1 MKRILLF
8 AALFFAA
15 FSSFGQVDPNAPLQR
30 DPNLLYGRLDNG
42 MTYYIMH
49 NDLPAQR
56 AEFYLLN
63 DIGAIQET
71 PAQNGLAHF
80 QEHMCLNG
88 TKNFPGKGII
98 SYMES
103 IGASFGGNVNA
114 STSQEY
120 TIYMFT
126 NIPVTREGII
136 DSTLLALHDYSAF
149 VTNDPVEIDK
159 ERGVII
165 EEWRTRRTADWRMME
180 KTWETLYRGSKFAT
194 CNVIGTKENL
204 ETFPAEELVKF
215 YQTWYRPDL
224 QAVVV
229 IGDIDPQQVLEKV
242 KKTFADIPARV
253 NPEPK
258 GVYRTPDNEEPIVGI
273 FTDPEARNTQVTAYV
288 KSDPM
293 PKPYMSFGVGYM
305 MDLIKDIVNSMFSER
320 LTDIAH
326 QPDAPFL
333 NARAYWTRENN
344 FMDAFEMVAITK
356 DGEAE
361 KGFAALLSEVE
372 KAQRYGFTQAEYDRV
387 KTNLI
392 ANAERNTS
400 NASTRKSPNLVYEA
414 MTDFLFGYPMMAPD
428 YVESQL
434 KGYLALIPLAQIN
447 QIVAAT
453 DYTKNL
459 VIIYQAPEKEGLT
472 HPTEES
478 LKGIVT
484 AVKASDIKANEA
496 EEEMGELLDASKL
509 KGCKTR
515 KEAGG
520 LYGSTVWTLRNGIR
534 VTIRPSQYNKEEV
547 RVKLNIP
554 GGQSLIEDAE
564 IPSMDNNVI
573 ALYTQLCG
581 LSEFPATKLT
591 KMLTGKIVSES
602 PFIDD
607 LYHGINGSCAP
618 KDFETLMQLMYLQ
631 VTAPRFVEDEFAPG
645 MAQMNAI
652 VPNLEKQPN
661 FVLSKAYLETA
672 YNNNP
677 RQELISMEK
686 LGKISLASFE
696 RSYRKLF
703 SNMAGAD
710 VIITGNFDPTTVKPL
725 VEKYIGS
732 LPAKK
737 AGKWID
743 RKVDL
748 VPGQVEKVFA
758 TKMDTPKT
766 SCILIASGKSS
777 ADSRSRILMSV
788 LEGCLD
794 QLYTETVREDEG
806 GTYGVG
812 CRCSLLSIPKEEG
825 QIFIQ
830 FDTDPDRAEK
840 LIGLVL
846 DGLKSMATAGP
857 SEVFLN
863 KTKENMLKTIPE
875 RRINNA
881 YWSSCLLNYYN
892 TGNDL
897 DTGREEMISAVTA
910 EDVRAFAAALL
921 DQNNLIKIVMNPE
934 K

>member
-1 MKRILLF
+1 MAAVLLTASTAF
-8 AALFFAA
+8 A
-15 FSSFGQVDPNAPLQR
+15 QIDPNAPLQR
-30 DPNLLYGRLDNG
+30 DPNLLYGQLDNG

-98 SYMES
+98 EYMQS

-114 STSQEY
+114 STGVEQ

-136 DSTLLALHDYSAF
+136 DSTLLAIHDYAAF

-180 KTWETLYRGSKFAT
+180 KTWETLYKGSKYAT

-224 QAVVV
+224 QAIVV

-242 KKTFADIPARV
+242 KKTFADVPARV

-258 GVYRTPDNEEPIVGI
+258 GVYPTPDNAEPIVGI
-273 FTDPEARNTQVTAYV
+273 ITDPEARTTQVNAYV
-288 KSDPM
+288 KSQPM
-293 PKPYMSFGVGYM
+293 PKMYMSYGVGYM
-305 MDLIKDIVNSMFSER
+305 TDLLKDVINAMFSER
-320 LTDIAH
+320 LNDIAH
-326 QPDAPFL
+326 QPNAPFL
-333 NARAYWTRENN
+333 HAQAAWTRVNHVME
-344 FMDAFEMVAITK
+344 AFQMTAVTK
-356 DGEAE
+356 DGEGA
-361 KGFAALLSEVE
+361 KGLSAVLTEVE
-372 KAQRYGFTQAEYDRV
+372 KARRYGFSQAEYDRV
-387 KTNLI
+387 KTNMI
-392 ANAERNTS
+392 AQAERATS
-400 NASTRKSPNLVYEA
+400 NASTRRSPELVYGA
-414 MTDFLFGYPMMAPD
+414 IADFLYGYPMMAPD
-428 YVESQL
+428 YVEQQL
-434 KGYLALIPLAQIN
+434 KGYLSVIPLAQIN

-453 DYTKNL
+453 DYSQNL
-459 VIIYQAPEKEGLT
+459 VIIYTAPEKPGLT
-472 HPTEES
+472 HPTEAD
-478 LKGIVT
+478 LAGIVT
-484 AVKASDIKANEA
+484 AVKASEIQANEA

-509 KGCKTR
+509 KGSKTR

-547 RVKLNIP
+547 RFNMSIP

-564 IPSMDNNVI
+564 IASMDNNVI
-573 ALYTQLCG
+573 TLYSQLCG
-581 LSEFPATKLT
+581 LSDFPATKLT

-607 LYHGINGSCAP
+607 LYHGVNGSCAP
-618 KDFETLMQLMYLQ
+618 KDLETLLQLVYLQ
-631 VTAPRFVEDEFAPG
+631 VVSPRFVEDEFAPG
-645 MAQMNAI
+645 LAQMHAI
-652 VPNLEKQPN
+652 VPNLEKQPD
-661 FVLSKAYLETA
+661 FKLSKKYLEVA

-677 RQELISMEK
+677 RQELISSEK
-686 LGKISLASFE
+686 LAKISLASFE

-703 SNMAGAD
+703 SNLAGAN
-710 VIITGNFDPTTVKPL
+710 VILTGNFDPTTAKPL

-732 LPAKK
+732 LPTKK

-748 VPGQVEKVFA
+748 VKGQVSETFTVPME
-758 TKMDTPKT
+758 TSKT
-766 SCILIASGKSS
+766 SCILIASGKID
-777 ADSRSRILMSV
+777 ANPRNRLILEALNDCM
-788 LEGCLD
+788 D
-794 QLYTETVREDEG
+794 QLYTETIREEEG

-812 CRCSLLSIPKEEG
+812 TRVTSVSIPKPEA

-840 LIGLVL
+840 LIGMAL
-846 DGLKSMATAGP
+846 DGLHSMAVSGP
-857 SEVFLN
+857 TDVQLS
-863 KTKENMLKTIPE
+863 KAKENMLKRVPE
-875 RRINNA
+875 SRINNR
-881 YWSSCLLNYYN
+881 YWSGVLLQYYN

-897 DTGREEMISAVTA
+897 DTGKEDLINSITVN
-910 EDVRAFAAALL
+910 DVRNLMKELL